1 MALYYA
7 QQFATTKLSV
17 SGGIDSSQTTGI
29 VLQSVSGIDI
39 TKPGILCLSWSD
51 PLNTDTYEYVSY
63 TSIDGSNELQGVT
76 RGAEGSTGRA
86 HDNLSDVAWVLS
98 ESHINNLNDMFETGG
113 DGFKQIATP
122 SNPSS
127 GRNKLYF
134 KSDDVLYKL
143 TSAGSESAVGG
154 LLSTTQYA
162 PEGFL
167 INGKI
172 VPSVASNNLT
182 VAIKGIDGNDPSA
195 SNPVYVRI
203 GDTVHT
209 ITSAL
214 SVTKN
219 AGTNWCNAGG
229 SELATKEIDYFVYLG
244 YNATDGVV
252 IGFSRIPY
260 GVRYGSFSTTT
271 TNEKYCAISTI
282 TNAAAEDYYALIGRF
297 AATLSAGAGYTW
309 AVPTFNA
316 TNLIQRPVYETNWL
330 TWTPTYSASGSLTYT
345 SISTYRARY
354 KVSGGQLLLDFS
366 SAGTTG
372 GTASNTITVTIPFN
386 NSNGSILYYP
396 AVVGD
401 GATGA
406 GGSFINDATNIINF
420 RKYDSSNFGL
430 GGARVVGSN
439 ICFSLT

>member
-154 LLSTTQYA
+154 LISTTQYA

-172 VPSVASNNLT
+172 VPSVDSNNLT
-182 VAIKGIDGNDPSA
+182 VAIKGMDGNDPSA

-229 SELATKEIDYFVYLG
+229 SELATKEVDYFVYLG

-260 GVRYGSFSTTT
+260 GTLYSDFSATT

-282 TNAAAEDYYALIGRF
+282 TNAASGDNYVNIGRF

-309 AVPTFNA
+309 TVPTFNSS
-316 TNLIQRPVYETNWL
+316 NLIQRPIFTTRILAWI
-330 TWTPTYSASGSLTYT
+330 PSLTGFSSIATRNCLYVLNDKLFSFQFFSDGT
-345 SISTYRARY
+345 SNATNFIATTPFTVRSSQNFGGCQDFAINNGGWVTTSCRWAATGGGAQLDFFTNMTTGAWVNSGQKTYRCHGFY
-354 KVSGGQLLLDFS
+354 FL
-366 SAGTTG
+366 
-372 GTASNTITVTIPFN
+372 
-386 NSNGSILYYP
+386 
-396 AVVGD
+396 
-401 GATGA
+401 
-406 GGSFINDATNIINF
+406 
-420 RKYDSSNFGL
+420 
-430 GGARVVGSN
+430 
-439 ICFSLT
+439 